1 MNPDV
6 AQEIPELVK
15 RGVLPPAQAPMLLRV
30 AGGELISVHA
40 ELRALL
46 SVGVLLLTGGVG
58 ILVAQNLDRLGPV
71 AIAIGLGVAAVAA
84 LVWVARV
91 APPFTWDEVKSPHLA
106 LDSILLLGVL
116 LTGADLAYIE
126 VQFTPLGAQWP
137 WHLLIVAL
145 LCGIAAFRFDSGA
158 VFAVALSTFAA
169 WRGVSATQLGAAFGS
184 DATALR
190 WNALACGALF
200 AGLGLVLVRA
210 RRKAHFEPVAVHLG
224 WLLVLGAL
232 GSGMIESEGL
242 AWAGALLLTGAAL
255 AAGAFRVR
263 RFSLFAFGV
272 VAAYAGLS
280 RIALD
285 VLDLDEVFGC
295 FWFSATSI
303 LILVGLILAQ
313 RRLRETR

>member
-1 MNPDV
+1 MNPDI

-15 RGVLPPAQAPMLLRV
+15 SGVLPPGQAPRLLRV
-30 AGGELISVHA
+30 ARGELMSVHA

-46 SVGVLLLTGGVG
+46 SMGVLLVTGGVG
-58 ILVAQNLDRLGPV
+58 VLVVQNLDRIGPV
-71 AIAIGLGVAAVAA
+71 AIASGLGLAAVAA

-91 APPFTWDEVKSPHLA
+91 APPFTWGEVESPHLA
-106 LDSILLLGVL
+106 LDAILLLGVL
-116 LTGADLAYIE
+116 LLGADLAYIE

-145 LCGIAAFRFDSGA
+145 LCGVAAFRFDSSA

-169 WRGVSATQLGAAFGS
+169 WRGVSAAHLGAAFGA
-184 DATALR
+184 DATAVR

-224 WLLVLGAL
+224 WLLIFGAL
-232 GSGMIESEGL
+232 GSGMIEGEGL

-280 RIALD
+280 RIALEA
-285 VLDLDEVFGC
+285 LDLDEVFGC

-303 LILVGLILAQ
+303 LMLVGLIVAQ
-313 RRLRETR
+313 RRLREAP